1 MRLRECLA
9 LLPVLA
15 CLYLN
20 AAMLLLFVSKIQ
32 IYILTVLGI
41 KCSVFFATLYDRV
54 GLVALITLTLD
65 IDLTDSRALESD
77 AIVGVS
83 EV

>member
-1 MRLRECLA
+1 
-9 LLPVLA
+9 
-15 CLYLN
+15 
-20 AAMLLLFVSKIQ
+20 MLLLFVSKIQ

-65 IDLTDSRALESD
+65 IDSLIQGLWNLTPLWVYQRCEAF
-77 AIVGVS
+77 
-83 EV
+83 